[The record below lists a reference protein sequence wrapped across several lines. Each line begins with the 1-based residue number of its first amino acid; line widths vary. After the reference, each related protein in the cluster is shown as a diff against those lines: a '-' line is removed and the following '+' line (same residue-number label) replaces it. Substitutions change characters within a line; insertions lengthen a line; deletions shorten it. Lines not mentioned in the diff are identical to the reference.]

1 MFCLSNSVKSTLSS
15 VISSASLLHVKQW
28 VKPTVSNSTFNDP
41 LKVYNSNKFKVY
53 RSTALSL
60 LGAIR
65 FAHTDLE
72 PPSFDCYRRG
82 TGRDY
87 RGEYQKSR
95 VFTYLMT
102 GGAAIAG
109 SISAKNIVH
118 SLVGYMAPSEDV
130 LALAKVE
137 VGIKDIPEGSSISVM
152 WRGKP
157 LFIRH
162 RTQEEID
169 EANSVD
175 ITSLRHPE
183 ADSDRVKDP
192 RYLIMIGVCT
202 HLGCIPVGEAGDYGG
217 WFCPCHGSHY
227 DISGRIRKGPA
238 PTNMEI
244 PPYVFVDNNSAVV
257 VG

>member
-1 MFCLSNSVKSTLSS
+1 MSVYLKCIADTSKACAYEGSYE
-15 VISSASLLHVKQW
+15 SARAHWWLENLR
-28 VKPTVSNSTFNDP
+28 TR
-41 LKVYNSNKFKVY
+41 SNKQ
-53 RSTALSL
+53 STALSL